1 MVLFLLLRKSSRGI
15 WNAISLHECIAKVFN
30 PSETFQWMDYIVLK
44 KEAAAFRAVHITRS
58 SRPPLAKTENSF
70 TLTAKI
76 EPQIGALTLELQMKV
91 REDFTSHLIIY

>member
-1 MVLFLLLRKSSRGI
+1 
-15 WNAISLHECIAKVFN
+15 
-30 PSETFQWMDYIVLK
+30 MDYIVLK

-76 EPQIGALTLELQMKV
+76 EPQIHGIMGTGIPNK
-91 REDFTSHLIIY
+91 FTYL